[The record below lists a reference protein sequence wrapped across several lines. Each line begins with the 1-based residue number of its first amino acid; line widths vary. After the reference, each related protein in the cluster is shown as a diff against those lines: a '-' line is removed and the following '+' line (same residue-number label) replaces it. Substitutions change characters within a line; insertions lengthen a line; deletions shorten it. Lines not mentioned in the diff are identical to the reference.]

1 MKNPVSPFIKNHM
14 MVRASENLRIVA
26 SGKLDLSSNAII
38 DNNLVGRASLEY
50 KDTRNDGSGT
60 DGSDDQGGQE
70 SPE

>member
-1 MKNPVSPFIKNHM
+1 MNKLAKTHLKV
-14 MVRASENLRIVA
+14 VASENLRVVS
-26 SGKLDLSSNAII
+26 SGTLDLTSSAII
-38 DNNLVGRASLEY
+38 DRNIVGKASLEY